1 MAFCKN
7 VLTSSRHHRYLTV
20 PWIELH
26 VADVLDAVAGQL
38 QLGDEGIEVVGDVV
52 QVIIKTGDD
61 VIETE
66 ADGVTRAS

>member
-1 MAFCKN
+1 M
-7 VLTSSRHHRYLTV
+7 
-20 PWIELH
+20 
-26 VADVLDAVAGQL
+26 ADVLDAVAGQL